1 LLASWGVEFDSVDVQ
16 AQPSGWDELKRL
28 GVPALPAVAVGDK
41 AVHGWNPVE
50 YARLLGVDWTPAPAL
65 IPAELAQR
73 LDRILESA
81 AALVGTF
88 SAEAMDFVPA
98 ERQRTVRDLAYHLFR
113 LSLAFT
119 EGMDHG
125 RQPREWLGE
134 KAPAE
139 MRDGVA
145 VASYGALV
153 RARLQGWFEATPS
166 DEYARTIEVYYGPQS
181 GHNLLER
188 TTWHAA
194 QHLRQLYDLATRLNV
209 TPPRPLPAADFR
221 GLPLP
226 DALW

>member
-16 AQPSGWDELKRL
+16 AEPSGWDELKRL
-28 GVPALPAVAVGDK
+28 GVPALPAVAVGAQ

-50 YARLLGVDWTPAPAL
+50 YARLLGVDWKPAAAL
-65 IPAELAQR
+65 APAELARR
-73 LDRILESA
+73 LDLILELA
-81 AALVGTF
+81 AALVG
-88 SAEAMDFVPA
+88 ALPAQAMDFVPP

-139 MRDGVA
+139 MSDGAA

-153 RARLQGWFEATPS
+153 RARLQGWFEATPPH
-166 DEYARTIEVYYGPQS
+166 EYARMIEVYYGPQS
-181 GHNLLER
+181 GHLLLER

-194 QHLRQLYDLATRLNV
+194 QHLRQLYDLATRLGI
-209 TPPRPLPAADFR
+209 TPQRSLPAADFK

-226 DALW
+226 EALW